1 MSPGFFLRSEMWTDL
16 WAALALMLVLEGI
29 MPFVS
34 PDSVRRLLA
43 AVSEVDNRG
52 LRIAGL
58 VSMLAGVGLLYLV
71 R

>member
-1 MSPGFFLRSEMWTDL
+1 MWNDL

-29 MPFVS
+29 LPFLS

-43 AVSEVDNRG
+43 AMTAVDNRSLRLSG
-52 LRIAGL
+52 LI
-58 VSMLAGVGLLYLV
+58 SMLAGVGLLYLV

>member
-1 MSPGFFLRSEMWTDL
+1 MWNDL

-29 MPFVS
+29 LPFLS
-34 PDSVRRLLA
+34 PDSMRRLLQSM
-43 AVSEVDNRG
+43 SEVDNRS
-52 LRIAGL
+52 LRISGL

>member
-1 MSPGFFLRSEMWTDL
+1 MWTDL
-16 WAALALMLVLEGI
+16 GAALALMLVLEGI
-29 MPFVS
+29 LPFLS

-43 AVSEVDNRG
+43 AMSEVDNRSM
-52 LRIAGL
+52 RISGL

>member
-1 MSPGFFLRSEMWTDL
+1 MWTDL

-29 MPFVS
+29 LPFVS
-34 PDSVRRLLA
+34 PDSMRRLLA
-43 AVSEVDNRG
+43 AVSETDNRS
-52 LRIAGL
+52 LRISGL